1 MLGGCTSL
9 SVCRLI
15 LWRSITNL
23 FGRIRHVKCDE
34 AKPACLQCSKTGR
47 VCDGYEDKLPVIIS
61 PQSRTRLNVTPN
73 KPLPSIFRLAP
84 QFSGDDSEI
93 RSFDFFRSGIG
104 PIVFEAF
111 NLRVVDQIIMQLA
124 HSDDTVK
131 HAVVALG
138 SLGEQL
144 AKYRSLSPL
153 ALDRDSR
160 LLFARVQNAKAI
172 HQLRKQLSNRRQQS
186 IELALIACF
195 LFVIF
200 DFLLGDDESS
210 YAHLKAGLNILR
222 RCYAIQEGVA
232 ISTDRALFV
241 AQSPLVIDFARIF
254 TELDFHAA
262 LWLGLTS
269 CQSPPLIRIING
281 AIEKKP
287 AKVFLTLEDAAHSLE
302 FHLMSICMFRHSLAG
317 CDFTSYRT
325 GTSFEI
331 LTLSSFL
338 EFA

>member
-1 MLGGCTSL
+1 MLLEDALPSL
-9 SVCRLI
+9 VPFDT
-15 LWRSITNL
+15 LWRSVVNP
-23 FGRIRHVKCDE
+23 FARIRHVKCDE

-47 VCDGYEDKLPVIIS
+47 VCDGYEDKLPVIIH
-61 PQSRTRLNVTPN
+61 PQSRTRWNVAPY
-73 KPLPSIFRLAP
+73 KPLPSIFRLP
-84 QFSGDDSEI
+84 QPFSGDDNEI

-104 PIVFEAF
+104 PVVFQAF

-160 LLFARVQNAKAI
+160 LHFARVQNAKAI
-172 HQLRKQLSNRRQQS
+172 HQLRKQLSDGQQQS

-222 RCYAIQEGVA
+222 GYYAIEEGVT
-232 ISTDRALFV
+232 ISLDRALFV
-241 AQSPLVIDFARIF
+241 AQSPLVTDFARIF
-254 TELDFHAA
+254 TEIDLHAA
-262 LWLGLTS
+262 IWLGLTS
-269 CQSPPLIRIING
+269 CQSPPLIGIMNG
-281 AIEKKP
+281 AIGKKS
-287 AKVFLTLEDAAHSLE
+287 AKVFLALEDAADSLH
-302 FHLMSICMFRHSLAG
+302 FQSMSIHMFRHSLAG
-317 CDFTSYRT
+317 YDSTSYHT
-325 GTSFEI
+325 GT
-331 LTLSSFL
+331 
-338 EFA
+338 

>member
-1 MLGGCTSL
+1 MDSFPCFPFDP
-9 SVCRLI
+9 VCLP
-15 LWRSITNL
+15 LFNL
-23 FGRIRHVKCDE
+23 FTRIRHIKCDE

-47 VCDGYEDKLPVIIS
+47 TCDGYEEKLPVIIS
-61 PQSRTRLNVTPN
+61 PQSRKRWNTTPYTTLN

-84 QFSGDDSEI
+84 RFSSDDNEI

-104 PIVFEAF
+104 PIVFQAF
-111 NLRVVDQIIMQLA
+111 NLCVVDQIIMQLA

-144 AKYRSLSPL
+144 AKHRSLSPL
-153 ALDRDSR
+153 ALDRDHH
-160 LLFARVQNAKAI
+160 LQFARLQNVKAI
-172 HQLRKQLSNRRQQS
+172 RQLRKQLSNGQQQS
-186 IELALIACF
+186 IELALMACF

-200 DFLLGDDESS
+200 DFLLGDDESA

-222 RCYAIQEGVA
+222 GCYAIQEGVT

-262 LWLGLTS
+262 IWLGLTS
-269 CQSPPLIRIING
+269 CQSPPLIGLING
-281 AIEKKP
+281 LVGEKP
-287 AKVFLTLEDAAHSLE
+287 AKVFLTLEEASDSLH
-302 FHLMSICMFRHSLAG
+302 FQLMRIHMFRHSLAG
-317 CDFTSYRT
+317 YDSTWSRIGMSFKTLTSD
-325 GTSFEI
+325 
-331 LTLSSFL
+331 
-338 EFA
+338 